1 MNSMDTIT
9 DPSLVP
15 TGMRVQA
22 YWNLHRHCFSVV
34 ALEGEH
40 KGRVI
45 AHLPEV
51 RLADAR
57 FTVRPSGRERVRRE
71 GRKNVHAF
79 VRGRWQQS
87 VPNVIRVCVT
97 YNPYKHDTFVLAHG
111 GSAHGE
117 PVHAARY
124 AVGTTTAEG
133 RPVLSII

>member
-1 MNSMDTIT
+1 MSIMDTIT

-40 KGRVI
+40 KGRVV

-87 VPNVIRVCVT
+87 VPNLIRLCVT
-97 YNPYKHDTFVLAHG
+97 YNPYKHETFVDGLEG
-111 GSAHGE
+111 K

>member
-1 MNSMDTIT
+1 MNTIT
-9 DPSLVP
+9 DPNLVP
-15 TGMRVQA
+15 TGLKVEV
-22 YWNLHRHCFSVV
+22 YWNLHRDCFSVRS
-34 ALEGEH
+34 LEGDH

-57 FTVRPSGRERVRRE
+57 FVVQPAGREKVRRE
-71 GRKNVHAF
+71 KRKTVHAF

-87 VPNVIRVCVT
+87 VPNVIRVCVS

-117 PVHAARY
+117 PVHAARF
-124 AVGTTTAEG
+124 AVGTVTAEG
-133 RPVLSII
+133 RPVLSIA